1 MSDYLKIV
9 MRNVEPVRVS
19 DAATSQSG
27 QTMTFR
33 YLPGTAVRGF
43 VINALAAEPDF
54 AQIKQT
60 LFSPRIRYLNAF
72 LTDRGQ
78 ALLPSPK
85 GFYEDKTAAE
95 GKKEIRNVIVDRDSC
110 EGCKRAALGRFCR
123 MSGDCIDYYQVETG
137 SDLKIKIN
145 LKAGEKQNVFRNE
158 YIAAGYV
165 FTGYIAVEEESLK
178 ERIRSV
184 FDRQVILGSGRSAGL
199 GKCEILECVYTDRLP
214 YEDALVKEE
223 QPSSCYMMLLSN
235 TAMRGANGEIC
246 GIDPEK
252 LGTQLGVKNL
262 RIDSC
267 AASTV
272 AVKGYSRVWK
282 GPVPSVT
289 MYEQGSV
296 FLLRYDGTLTKERMH
311 AVCDQGI
318 GIRVNEGFGR
328 VLFLQDYD
336 KIRYKQAAPDC
347 RGIVREV
354 DASKITG
361 DDETLKTAARVFYR
375 RRLQQAMNRYV
386 VDHPMITG
394 NISDSQFGTLESFA
408 AAYKYDPQKAKRMIF
423 DFLNYAGEK
432 EQKNRVQKEKN
443 SMKELKTYVSHIFET
458 DLEELLRVR
467 TKNAHTFMG
476 LPKQEIF
483 SADDADRM
491 RLELMIRMNRY
502 RNKKEE
508 S

>member
-33 YLPGTAVRGF
+33 YLPGTVIRGL

-54 AQIKQT
+54 EQIKKI
-60 LFSPRIRYLNAF
+60 LFSTKVRYLNAF
-72 LTDRGQ
+72 PTDHDQ

-85 GFYEDKTAAE
+85 GFYEDKTDAK
-95 GKKEIRNVIVDRDSC
+95 GKKEIRNVIADRDSC

-123 MSGDCIDYYQVETG
+123 INGDCVDYYQIETG

-199 GKCEILECVYTDRLP
+199 GKCEILECTYTDRLP
-214 YEDALVKEE
+214 YEEVLVKEE

-246 GIDPEK
+246 GLDPEK
-252 LGTQLGVKNL
+252 LGAQLGVKNL
-262 RIDSC
+262 RIESC
-267 AASTV
+267 SASTV
-272 AVKGYSRVWK
+272 IVKGYSRVWK

-296 FLLRYDGTLTKERMH
+296 FLLRYDGTLTTERMY

-328 VLFLQDYD
+328 VLFLEHYD
-336 KIRYKQAAPDC
+336 KIRYKQAVPDC
-347 RGIVREV
+347 RSIVQVV
-354 DASKITG
+354 DAPKITG
-361 DDETLKTAARVFYR
+361 DDETLKIAAKGFYR
-375 RRLQQAMNRYV
+375 RRLQRALSRYV
-386 VDHPMITG
+386 VDHPIKTEK
-394 NISDSQFGTLESFA
+394 ISDSQLGTLESFA
-408 AAYKYDPQKAKRMIF
+408 AAYKYDPQKAKRMIYA
-423 DFLNYAGEK
+423 FLDYAGEK

-443 SMKELKTYVSHIFET
+443 SMRELKAYVSHIFGT
-458 DLEELLRVR
+458 DPEELLCVH
-467 TKNAHTFMG
+467 TKNAHTVMG
-476 LPKQEIF
+476 IPKQEIF
-483 SADDADRM
+483 SADDADRI
-491 RLELMIRMNRY
+491 RLELIIRMIRY
-502 RNKKEE
+502 RNKEE
-508 S
+508 ER